1 MTQSSQSINTHIE
14 TYLDYYCGLSHAPGF
29 AILLKGK
36 WGCGKTW
43 FINKYREKLEN
54 GNKKQKC
61 LYVSLYGMTS
71 FSEIENIFFQQLFP
85 IRSSKAASI
94 TGKVLQGLIK
104 ASLKIDLNND
114 GKDDTVSL
122 QIPKIELPKSFE
134 NVDNSILIF
143 DDLER
148 CQIDIGNLLG
158 YINYFVEHQGLK
170 VILVANEDKLLENS
184 NYKDIKEKLIGKI
197 FHVVLDLEGALQD
210 FIQECNN
217 PDIKSFLSDNKELIE
232 EIYQQAEYENL
243 RSLKQIILD
252 FERIFQE
259 LPEKAKNKSELL
271 LDILKLLTA
280 FSIEI
285 KRGKLLPKNI
295 SKIQEAV
302 TFKYNQA
309 RANFFQ
315 RSDNDDTKIS
325 EYNNQ
330 HLTSLKVI
338 IDRYTFL
345 NLLIYTPFPSLVWW
359 QTFFDKG
366 IINTSELNESI
377 LNSKYFP
384 DENTPNWMRLWHFNN
399 TDMADDEFDDL
410 LEKVELEYVNREFID
425 IGEIKHVT
433 GLFLHLSDSGLY
445 PSKSKQEL
453 LRNSKLYI
461 NDLIANNK
469 FDLNLVSP
477 SNSSSPLG
485 TGYKGLGFQ
494 GIKLEEFKEFCSYIK
509 TARQSA
515 IEERLPQLG
524 LELLDIM
531 QQDKRQ
537 FYRMLCINN
546 FPECKEFDRIY
557 CKIPILK
564 YIGTTEFI
572 NRFLSMNF
580 DYQSSCLWTFA
591 ERYKANNL
599 NEKLLEELEWLKN
612 IQSLLLVEAARR
624 KGKLSGYRLE
634 LLDKEYLSQAIK
646 KLEESQVSSLSNNGS
661 TK

>member
-1 MTQSSQSINTHIE
+1 MTQGSQSINSHIE
-14 TYLDYYCGLSHAPGF
+14 TYLDYYCRLSHAPGF

-43 FINKYREKLEN
+43 FINKYREKLEK
-54 GNKKQKC
+54 GKKKQKC

-122 QIPKIELPKSFE
+122 QIPKIELPKSFK
-134 NVDNSILIF
+134 NADKSILIF

-170 VILVANEDKLLENS
+170 VILVANEDKISKNS
-184 NYKDIKEKLIGKI
+184 NYEEIKEKLIGKT
-197 FHVVLDLEGALQD
+197 FDVCLDLHGALKD
-210 FIQECNN
+210 FIKESNN
-217 PDIKSFLSDNKELIE
+217 SKIENFLSDNNELIE
-232 EIYQQAEYENL
+232 ELYQKADYENL
-243 RSLKQIILD
+243 RSLKQIIID
-252 FERIFQE
+252 FERIFQK
-259 LPEKAKNKSELL
+259 LPEKARNKSELL
-271 LDILKLLTA
+271 QDILKLLMA

-285 KRGKLLPKNI
+285 KRGNLSPKNI
-295 SKIQEAV
+295 NKLQDLQTFKQTQTRRNYIENRSKIDQNNSSIASSEDNTQE
-302 TFKYNQA
+302 
-309 RANFFQ
+309 
-315 RSDNDDTKIS
+315 
-325 EYNNQ
+325 E
-330 HLTSLKVI
+330 LTSLKEI
-338 IDRYTFL
+338 IERYPFL
-345 NLLIYTPFPSLVWW
+345 NLLIYTPFPSLAWW

-366 IINTSELNESI
+366 IINNSELNESI

-384 DENTPNWMRLWHFNN
+384 DENTANWVRLWHFYD
-399 TDMADDEFDDL
+399 TDMTDNKFDDL
-410 LEKVELEYVNREFID
+410 LEKVESEYANKEFID

-433 GLFLHLSDSGLY
+433 GLFLHLSHSGLY
-445 PSKSKQEL
+445 PSQSKQEL
-453 LRNSKLYI
+453 LQNSKLYI
-461 NDLIANNK
+461 DNLITNNK
-469 FDLNLVSP
+469 LDLNLSSP
-477 SNSSSPLG
+477 TISSSIHSR
-485 TGYKGLGFQ
+485 TGYKGLSFQ
-494 GIKLEEFKEFCSYIK
+494 GIELEEFKEFCSYIE

-515 IEERLPQLG
+515 IEKKLPQLG
-524 LELLDIM
+524 LELLNIM
-531 QQDKRQ
+531 QQDKWQ

-572 NRFLSMNF
+572 NGFLSMNF
-580 DYQSSCLWTFA
+580 DCQGSCLWAFS

-612 IQSLLLVEAARR
+612 IQSLLLEEAARR

-634 LLDKEYLSQAIK
+634 LLNKEYLNKAIET
-646 KLEESQVSSLSNNGS
+646 LEKS
-661 TK
+661 

>member
-1 MTQSSQSINTHIE
+1 MTQGSQSINSHIE

-184 NYKDIKEKLIGKI
+184 NYKDIKEKLIGKS
-197 FHVVLDLEGALQD
+197 FHVVLDFDGALQD

-232 EIYQQAEYENL
+232 EIYQQAKYENL

-259 LPEKAKNKSELL
+259 LPKKAKNQSELL
-271 LDILKLLTA
+271 QDILKLLMV

-285 KRGKLLPKNI
+285 KRGRLLPENI
-295 SKIQEAV
+295 SKIQKAL
-302 TFKYNQA
+302 TFEEDRA
-309 RANFFQ
+309 RSNFYKS
-315 RSDNDDTKIS
+315 SDKDDTKIS
-325 EYNNQ
+325 EDNNQ
-330 HLTSLKVI
+330 DLTSLKVI

-345 NLLIYTPFPSLVWW
+345 NLLFYTPFPSLVWW
-359 QTFFDKG
+359 QTLFDKG

-384 DENTPNWMRLWHFNN
+384 DENTPNWVRLWHFNN

-410 LEKVELEYVNREFID
+410 LEKLESEYANKEFID
-425 IGEIKHVT
+425 IGKIKHVT
-433 GLFLHLSDSGLY
+433 GLFLQLSHSGLY

-453 LRNSKLYI
+453 LQNSKLYI
-461 NDLIANNK
+461 DNLIANNQL
-469 FDLNLVSP
+469 DLNLSSP
-477 SNSSSPLG
+477 TNSSSIQSG

-494 GIKLEEFKEFCSYIK
+494 GIELEEFKEFCSYIE

-515 IEERLPQLG
+515 IEKKLPQLG
-524 LELLDIM
+524 LKLLDIM
-531 QQDKRQ
+531 QQDKWK

-564 YIGTTEFI
+564 YIEPTEFI

-591 ERYKANNL
+591 ERYKANTL
-599 NEKLLEELEWLKN
+599 NEKLLEELGWLKN
-612 IQSLLLVEAARR
+612 IQSLLLEEAARR
-624 KGKLSGYRLE
+624 KGKPSGYRLE
-634 LLDKEYLSQAIK
+634 LLNKEYLNKAKS
-646 KLEESQVSSLSNNGS
+646 
-661 TK
+661 